1 MYTAAYIHVYIST
14 TAYMHVYIH
23 TYTALIYMYTY
34 TTTYTPINSCQHT
47 YRQSG
52 ERRPHHVAHSM
63 VRENQSK
70 TIFQHVLSGRG
81 SKTV

>member
-1 MYTAAYIHVYIST
+1 MYTAAYIDVYI
-14 TAYMHVYIH
+14 Y
-23 TYTALIYMYTY
+23 LQQPIYMYTY
-34 TTTYTPINSCQHT
+34 THIQPLYTCIHTHLNSCQHT

-52 ERRPHHVAHSM
+52 ERRPHHVARSM

-70 TIFQHVLSGRG
+70 TIFQHVLSVRG